1 MPWKLR
7 STKSHV
13 SRGKKTQNS
22 RRLSSILHFLEPAH
36 GVLHPVSGD
45 VRFYFPSEIRKRCA
59 SESPGHS
66 VCENERV
73 MASSTYLPESRCSTG
88 VDGLNT
94 VLGGGFPAHRIYL
107 IQGAPGVGKTTL
119 ALQFLL
125 TGAKRGEKGLYITL
139 SETKEELDGVAHSH
153 GWKLDELSLFEL
165 SAMEAQIKGE
175 TESTFFHPSEV
186 ELNRTTQ
193 IILSEI
199 ERVNPVRLVFDSL
212 SEMRMLAESP
222 LRYRR
227 QILRLKQF
235 LAGRKCT
242 VLFLDDCNSN
252 DHDVQSIVHG
262 VINLRRLSPEFGA
275 SRRQLNVQKVRGVR
289 FIEGNHDYNIDT
301 GGMVVFPR
309 LVANSHRNAFEFRKL
324 LTEVSALD
332 QLLGGGL
339 DHGTS
344 TMLMGPPG
352 CGKSTMAALVSH
364 VAAKKGHKVLFY
376 SFDEVSTTL
385 LSRSAQLGMD
395 LRPHIESGKVA
406 LEQIDPAEISPG
418 ELTDRIRAAVLEKGA
433 GIVVIDSINGFL
445 NAMPEER
452 HLNLQLHELLAFLNQ
467 QGVITIMVLAQ
478 QGVIGVMQSSV
489 DLTYLADTVILFR
502 YFEAEGAI
510 HQAISV
516 MKKRSGDHERTIR
529 EFSVG
534 PDGIKIGM
542 PLTEMHGIL
551 TGVPTLK
558 LNGST
563 EQRIPKA

>member
-1 MPWKLR
+1 MVFANE
-7 STKSHV
+7 KS
-13 SRGKKTQNS
+13 
-22 RRLSSILHFLEPAH
+22 
-36 GVLHPVSGD
+36 
-45 VRFYFPSEIRKRCA
+45 
-59 SESPGHS
+59 
-66 VCENERV
+66 
-73 MASSTYLPESRCSTG
+73 MASSAYIPEARCSTG
-88 VDGLNT
+88 VDGLDT
-94 VLGGGFPAHRIYL
+94 VLRGGFPTHRIYL
-107 IQGAPGVGKTTL
+107 VQGAPGVGKTTL

-125 TGAKRGEKGLYITL
+125 EGVNKGEQGLYITL

-153 GWKLDELSLFEL
+153 GWTLDSLNLFEL
-165 SAMEAQIKGE
+165 SAVERQLKGE
-175 TESTFFHPSEV
+175 TESTFFHPSEI

-199 ERVNPVRLVFDSL
+199 ERVNPARLVFDSL
-212 SEMRMLAESP
+212 SEMRMLAETP

-227 QILRLKQF
+227 QILRFKQF

-242 VLFLDDCNSN
+242 VLFLDDCGSA

-275 SRRQLNVQKVRGVR
+275 SRRQLNIQKVRGVR
-289 FIEGNHDYNIDT
+289 FIEGNHDYNIET

-309 LVANSHRNAFEFRKL
+309 LVANLHRKTFEPRKL
-324 LTEVSALD
+324 ATENEPLD
-332 QLLGGGL
+332 QLLGGGI

-352 CGKSTMAALVSH
+352 CGKSTLAALVSF
-364 VAAKKGHKVLFY
+364 VAAQKDKKVLFF
-376 SFDEVSTTL
+376 SFDEVSATL

-395 LRPHIESGKVA
+395 LRPHIDSGHVM

-418 ELTDRIRAAVLEKGA
+418 ELTDRIRRAVLGKGA
-433 GIVVIDSINGFL
+433 DVVIIDSINGFM

-467 QGVITIMVLAQ
+467 QGVITLMVLAQ
-478 QGVIGVMQSSV
+478 QGVIGAMQSSV
-489 DLTYLADTVILFR
+489 DLTYLADTVVMLR

-534 PDGIKIGM
+534 AGGIKIGV
-542 PLTEMHGIL
+542 PLTDMHGVL
-551 TGVPTLK
+551 TGVPTLRMNGRLDHSEHK
-558 LNGST
+558 LPS
-563 EQRIPKA
+563 A